1 MSHHFAI
8 QLKILNINPDDHI
21 GQFYFKSMQITQNY
35 WIDSTKSKLQDTEE
49 KKSQITKKFF
59 KLLKIIT
66 VYKDY

>member
-49 KKSQITKKFF
+49 EKIPNYKEIFQIIKNYNS
-59 KLLKIIT
+59 I
-66 VYKDY
+66 